1 MDNIVSSNQ
10 STFLKCRQLVDEMVQ
25 VNEIREDTEKR
36 IRECLILK
44 VDLKKDYD
52 SVDLEFIGLYV
63 WEV

>member
-1 MDNIVSSNQ
+1 MNNIVSGNQ

-36 IRECLILK
+36 IRECSILK
-44 VDLKKDYD
+44 VDLRKDYD
-52 SVDLEFIGLYV
+52 SVDQEFIGLYV

>member
-1 MDNIVSSNQ
+1 
-10 STFLKCRQLVDEMVQ
+10 MVQ

-63 WEV
+63 WEVQALMCGKIGLDLVYV